1 VTKDRYI
8 VPAGDRKKRGRPP
21 KTMEQRA
28 ANKLTRRQ
36 ELFVKELVSKDG
48 QVTMKEAAINA
59 GYPEKSASS
68 RAYELTNP
76 KLSPHVCRAIQEYRR
91 ELDSKY
97 GIDYQRHVRDLQRIR
112 DMALSDKAYS
122 AAVMA
127 EYRRG
132 QAQGDIYVSK
142 SEVRHGTIESM
153 SKEEVMKALKEIKEQ
168 YEPVTYSVGGQSE
181 EDDEKT
187 HGKKQESAF
196 WKSFR
201 NQAKKHRPNWLLTR
215 IESWAAAGVPD
226 VLGCDDL
233 GQFFMIELK
242 TTQGNSVRLSPHQ
255 VSFLTTH
262 QHAPAWVLVHQ
273 SHRNGE
279 SIFLYAGKDAA
290 ALVKDGL
297 RTEPVLRLDM
307 PFEWIEIFPLLTT
320 Q

>member
-1 VTKDRYI
+1 MTKDRYI

-76 KLSPHVCRAIQEYRR
+76 KF
-91 ELDSKY
+91 DSKY

-142 SEVRHGTIESM
+142 SEIRHGTIESM

-187 HGKKQESAF
+187 QRKK
-196 WKSFR
+196 
-201 NQAKKHRPNWLLTR
+201 TR
-215 IESWAAAGVPD
+215 ERILE
-226 VLGCDDL
+226 VLP
-233 GQFFMIELK
+233 EP
-242 TTQGNSVRLSPHQ
+242 SEE
-255 VSFLTTH
+255 
-262 QHAPAWVLVHQ
+262 APAEL
-273 SHRNGE
+273 
-279 SIFLYAGKDAA
+279 AA
-290 ALVKDGL
+290 D
-297 RTEPVLRLDM
+297 
-307 PFEWIEIFPLLTT
+307 
-320 Q
+320 

>member
-1 VTKDRYI
+1 MTKDRYI

-142 SEVRHGTIESM
+142 SEIRHGTIESM

-187 HGKKQESAF
+187 QRKK
-196 WKSFR
+196 
-201 NQAKKHRPNWLLTR
+201 TR
-215 IESWAAAGVPD
+215 ERILE
-226 VLGCDDL
+226 VLP
-233 GQFFMIELK
+233 EPSEK
-242 TTQGNSVRLSPHQ
+242 
-255 VSFLTTH
+255 
-262 QHAPAWVLVHQ
+262 APAEL
-273 SHRNGE
+273 
-279 SIFLYAGKDAA
+279 AA
-290 ALVKDGL
+290 D
-297 RTEPVLRLDM
+297 
-307 PFEWIEIFPLLTT
+307 
-320 Q
+320 